1 MATLFQFF
9 TLCCLWVMTF
19 AGLNIT
25 GGRDDGVMPW
35 LLMVTGTIYVLLI
48 LAS

>member
-1 MATLFQFF
+1 MLGY
-9 TLCCLWVMTF
+9 LWVMAF

-25 GGRDDGVMPW
+25 GGRANGIGAMAVNGNRQAM
-35 LLMVTGTIYVLLI
+35 LLI